1 MSMSLSA
8 SILPSLDQV
17 VAGTRQL
24 LESIPD
30 DRLDWK
36 PHAKSYT
43 IGELGSHLAN
53 IPMWAGPTIE
63 QDALDVAP
71 EGEGAPAQPAYGTS
85 GEMVA
90 ALDENAAAARAA
102 IEGASDETLL
112 GDWTLL
118 VAGEEKFTVPKIGV
132 LRTFILEHMVH
143 HRGQLTVYL
152 RLLDVPVKPTF
163 GPTADFPDF

>member
-1 MSMSLSA
+1 MSLPA
-8 SILPSLDQV
+8 SLLPSFDQLI
-17 VAGTRQL
+17 AGTRQH

-36 PHAKSYT
+36 PHEKSYS

-53 IPMWAGPTIE
+53 LPNWAVTTLDADSLDIAPDGADAPT
-63 QDALDVAP
+63 QS
-71 EGEGAPAQPAYGTS
+71 AYGS
-85 GEMVA
+85 SAAMVA
-90 ALDENAAAARAA
+90 ALDENAASARAA
-102 IEGASDETLL
+102 IEAASDDDLTR
-112 GDWTLL
+112 GWTLL
-118 VAGEEKFTVPKIGV
+118 VAGEEKFTIPKIGV
-132 LRTFILEHMVH
+132 LRTFVLEHMIH

>member
-1 MSMSLSA
+1 MSLSA
-8 SILPSLDQV
+8 SLLPSFDQV
-17 VAGTRQL
+17 IAGTRRL

-53 IPMWAGPTIE
+53 LPTWGVPMIE
-63 QDALDVAP
+63 QDALDIAP
-71 EGEGAPAQPAYGTS
+71 DGGGAPTQPTFGSVA
-85 GEMVA
+85 EMVA
-90 ALDENAAAARAA
+90 GLDEHATAARTA
-102 IEGASDETLL
+102 IEAASDETLM
-112 GDWTLL
+112 GSWTLL
-118 VAGEEKFTVPKIGV
+118 LTGEEKFTAPRIGV
-132 LRTFILEHMVH
+132 LRSFIVEHMIH

>member
-1 MSMSLSA
+1 MSLSD
-8 SILPSLDQV
+8 SLLPSFDQV
-17 VAGTRQL
+17 MAGTRQL

-36 PHAKSYT
+36 PHAKSYS

-53 IPMWAGPTIE
+53 IPTWAVATLE
-63 QDALDVAP
+63 ADSLDVAAD
-71 EGEGAPAQPAYGTS
+71 GDGAPGQPNYASS

-102 IEGASDETLL
+102 VEDASDETLL

-132 LRTFILEHMVH
+132 LRTFILEHMIH

-152 RLLDVPVKPTF
+152 RLLDVPVKSTF

>member
-1 MSMSLSA
+1 MSMSA
-8 SILPSLDQV
+8 SLLPPFDQLI
-17 VAGTRQL
+17 AGTRQH

-36 PHAKSYT
+36 PHEKSYS

-53 IPMWAGPTIE
+53 LPNWAVMTLDADSLDIAPDGDDAPT
-63 QDALDVAP
+63 QA
-71 EGEGAPAQPAYGTS
+71 AYGS
-85 GEMVA
+85 SAEMVA
-90 ALDENAAAARAA
+90 ALDEHAAAARAA
-102 IEGASDETLL
+102 IESASDEDLM
-112 GDWTLL
+112 GSWTLL
-118 VAGEEKFTVPKIGV
+118 VGGEEKLSAPRIGV
-132 LRTFILEHMVH
+132 LRTFVLEHMIH

>member
-1 MSMSLSA
+1 MSLSA
-8 SILPSLDQV
+8 SLIPSFDQV
-17 VAGTRQL
+17 ITGTRQL
-24 LESIPD
+24 LETIPD

-53 IPMWAGPTIE
+53 IPNWTVPTIE

-71 EGEGAPAQPAYGTS
+71 DGGGAPTMAAFGS
-85 GEMVA
+85 VAEMVA
-90 ALDENAAAARAA
+90 ALDESAAAARDA
-102 IEGASDETLL
+102 IEAASDETLM
-112 GDWTLL
+112 GNWTLL
-118 VAGEEKFTVPKIGV
+118 LAGEEKFTAPRIGV
-132 LRTFILEHMVH
+132 LRSFIVEHMIH